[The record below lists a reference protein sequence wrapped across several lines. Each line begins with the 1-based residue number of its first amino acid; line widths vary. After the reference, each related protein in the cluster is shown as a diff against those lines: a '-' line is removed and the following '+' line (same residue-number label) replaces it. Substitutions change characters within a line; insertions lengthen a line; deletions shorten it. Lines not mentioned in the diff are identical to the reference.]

1 MVIREDRDLNISI
14 NQYKIIKE
22 ISAGINSRVMDRES
36 CKNRFI
42 PAIARVK
49 TSITRSSRSINI

>member
-22 ISAGINSRVMDRES
+22 ISAGINSRVE
-36 CKNRFI
+36 
-42 PAIARVK
+42 A
-49 TSITRSSRSINI
+49 

>member
-22 ISAGINSRVMDRES
+22 ISAGINSRVERLADW
-36 CKNRFI
+36 
-42 PAIARVK
+42 
-49 TSITRSSRSINI
+49 SIDLHLLLPEWKQILRTQIDQ

>member
-36 CKNRFI
+36 CKHRFI